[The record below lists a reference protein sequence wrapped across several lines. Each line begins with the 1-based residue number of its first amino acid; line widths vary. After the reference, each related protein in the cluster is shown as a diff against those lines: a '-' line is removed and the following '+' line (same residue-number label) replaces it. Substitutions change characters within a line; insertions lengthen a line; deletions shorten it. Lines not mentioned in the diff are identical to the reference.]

1 MKRCSDVFSDPRLKE
16 PHMLKLVNDF
26 TQLAE
31 KLIELCNKP
40 IATCETVSFE
50 SKPKVTNLT
59 LSTMVMIKFCN
70 PLSYHT
76 EGFSIGCV
84 FFKDLLVHAAFLST
98 KCHQVALW
106 PLATCFP

>member
-84 FFKDLLVHAAFLST
+84 FF
-98 KCHQVALW
+98 
-106 PLATCFP
+106 